1 MILLKS
7 AINIFSLTMREVNR
21 NAKILTENLQRL
33 DQLVVDEFNK
43 MQSQI

>member
-1 MILLKS
+1 MIVLKS
-7 AINIFSLTMREVNR
+7 AITIFNLTMRKINR